1 MPQTL
6 SQPQQAGPFR
16 KPAIRIAVVLLLF
29 SVAGL
34 ATLAKNA
41 QYLPKSNSVRYISC
55 ATKMKAAQ
63 SALEVDQEPL
73 RLVARVIPVR
83 PAHRLSRLDEPES
96 PPIQLFGLTVSP
108 QHRSPPL
115 FAS

>member
-6 SQPQQAGPFR
+6 SQPQEAGPFR

-41 QYLPKSNSVRYISC
+41 QYLPKSNSARYITC

-63 SALEVDQEPL
+63 SALEADQKPL
-73 RLVARVIPVR
+73 RPVARVIPVR
-83 PAHRLSRLDEPES
+83 PAHRPSRLDEPEA
-96 PPIQLFGLTVSP
+96 PPIQLIGLTISLR
-108 QHRSPPL
+108 HRSPPL